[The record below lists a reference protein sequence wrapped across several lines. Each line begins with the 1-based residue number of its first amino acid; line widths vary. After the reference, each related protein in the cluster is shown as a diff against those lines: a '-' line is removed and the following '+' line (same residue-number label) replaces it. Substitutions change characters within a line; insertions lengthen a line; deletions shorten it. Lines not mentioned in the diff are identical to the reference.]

1 MRLTVFILV
10 LLSTIGC
17 AAAMA
22 PGALRAEL
30 ERRIVLVDDRLAG
43 ERHPLKAERLRLCD
57 LALQESYALMRAG
70 HLTRAERALEVARDL
85 MGEVR

>member
-1 MRLTVFILV
+1 MRLAVFILA

-22 PGALRAEL
+22 PGALRSEL
-30 ERRIVLVDDRLAG
+30 EHRIVLVDDRLAA
-43 ERHPLKAERLRLCD
+43 ERHPLLQERLRLCD
-57 LALQESYALMRAG
+57 LALQESYSLMRAG
-70 HLTRAERALEVARDL
+70 HLARAERALDIARSL